1 MNNLLIQ
8 NESLKSKCKKQIL
21 LKHPGHGV
29 VTEDGLCMCDCKKNS
44 ESAISKKSDWAIKGQ
59 REKMFLSK
67 AATSSGADSERIKW

>member
-1 MNNLLIQ
+1 
-8 NESLKSKCKKQIL
+8 
-21 LKHPGHGV
+21 
-29 VTEDGLCMCDCKKNS
+29 MCDCKKNS